1 MKTRVFSFFST
12 GAAIIAALAA
22 SAGATPSLEAL
33 PVGGVFYAGV
43 DAQVCLRLKV
53 TARQG
58 ESLCSLQFSTADCTR
73 LADLS
78 GVHLYSSKQAPF
90 FSPHSSDTSLRA
102 DKLASSSTASAGT
115 VHFNATVPLS
125 EGDNYLWLVYDL
137 SSTARGNDII
147 TARCLSVTDGEGQ
160 LVQPANIAP
169 QSTAKVFPFKYRI
182 APYYRPKWITEGWD
196 GGLLNATH
204 FKYLTD
210 FIFFGYGTSGASIA
224 AQWDASGEINATAL
238 ERVKTWKGKSGASI
252 VLGLKNGGDIAT
264 VMADSAQ
271 RETLADNLVDCV
283 KENGF
288 QGVNIDWEYPRNAD
302 NWRNLAY
309 FLAHLREKLA
319 GTGTT
324 LSLAIDVNYDPP
336 PAEVWDQVDYLCMM
350 TYDRP
355 GQHSTMEHARSD
367 IATLKGWGVPD
378 SRIILGLPFYSNEVD
393 ASRNWD
399 EQKGYNYILRHFP
412 TISANV
418 NTFRDPTSGKEHYF
432 NGATLIKQ
440 KCKYAIQQKIGGVM
454 IWCYD
459 NDVPLTNARSLSKA
473 MYSVIKQTKR

>member
-1 MKTRVFSFFST
+1 MKTRIFSFL
-12 GAAIIAALAA
+12 AAAATALAALAA
-22 SAGATPSLEAL
+22 SAGAAPSLEVL
-33 PVGGVFYAGV
+33 PVESVFYAGTPT
-43 DAQVCLRLKV
+43 QVCLRLKV
-53 TARQG
+53 TAKQG

-90 FSPHSSDTSLRA
+90 FSPHCSDASLRA
-102 DKLASSSTASAGT
+102 DKLASSNTAAAGT
-115 VHFNATVPLS
+115 VYFNTTVNLQ

-137 SSTARGNDII
+137 ASTARGNDLI
-147 TARCLSVTDGEGQ
+147 TAQCLSVTDGTGQ
-160 LVQPANIAP
+160 LVQPTNSAP
-169 QSTAKVFPFKYRI
+169 QSEAKVFPFKYRI
-182 APYYRPKWITEGWD
+182 APYYRPKWITTGWD

-204 FKYLTD
+204 FKYMTD
-210 FIFFGYGTSGASIA
+210 FIFFGYSTSGTSIA
-224 AQWDASGEINATAL
+224 AQWDASGDINTVAL
-238 ERVKTWKGKSGASI
+238 EKVKKWRGKSASGI
-252 VLGLKNGGDIAT
+252 ILGLKNGGDLAS

-271 RETLADNLVDCV
+271 REELANNLVACV
-283 KENGF
+283 KENDF
-288 QGVNIDWEYPRNAD
+288 QGVNIDWEYPKSAA

-309 FLAHLREKLA
+309 FLASLREKLA

-336 PAEVWDQVDYLCMM
+336 PAEVWDQADYLCMM

-355 GQHSTMEHARSD
+355 GQHSTMEHAKSD
-367 IATLKGWGVPD
+367 IAKTRGWGVPNP
-378 SRIILGLPFYSNEVD
+378 RIILGLPFYSNEVD
-393 ASRNWD
+393 NPRNWD
-399 EQKGYNYILRHFP
+399 QQKGYNYILRNFP
-412 TISANV
+412 TLSANV
-418 NTFRDPTSGKEHYF
+418 NTFRDPSSGKNHYF

-459 NDVPLTNARSLSKA
+459 NDVPLTNPRSLGKA